1 MASRNLIKFTGRNRS
16 KTGTLAGSVVVA
28 AKHSEDKDYFKVD
41 KKEIEETS
49 QIIFE
54 PRTSRDQVV
63 VSKQE
68 IDFAKTIT
76 RIACSESVQ
85 KAVLQSMSEM
95 ALEDEK
101 RNRTRVQNRE
111 VMSFQEKLLRR
122 IDRLELEMKRL
133 KQGEEEEEE
142 EVEEEEVEHVEHN
155 EDTEIMSTTTKIALG
170 VVTVVVAAL
179 AFKFLTR
186 TTAIK
191 IVKSAQD
198 WFFGGRRS

>member
-101 RNRTRVQNRE
+101 RNRTRV
-111 VMSFQEKLLRR
+111 VMGFQEKLLRR

>member
-54 PRTSRDQVV
+54 PSTSRDQVV

-133 KQGEEEEEE
+133 KQGEEEEE
-142 EVEEEEVEHVEHN
+142 VEEEEVEHVEHN